1 MTEIEDVQNEIEVK
15 QTCFLKHNITPD
27 IFMLDDS
34 LGKTVDDDDYI
45 ISLVL
50 EVYSELYTNKLN
62 FS

>member
-1 MTEIEDVQNEIEVK
+1 
-15 QTCFLKHNITPD
+15 
-27 IFMLDDS
+27 MLDDS

-50 EVYSELYTNKLN
+50 EVYSELYPNKLN